1 MKKLIFFLILTIPF
15 KSIAQAFYTGL
26 YGFKLEQYRA
36 SAATELGKPFKSGK
50 FDDGF
55 EYEAFALKPDK
66 SLYMIFEYSA
76 EEKDVIWSIQISGNI
91 NSDDVGFRG
100 LRLGMSKAE
109 IIALLGKPSAIENVG
124 EYGDKWVYDGTNF
137 SLEVNKLEK
146 LSSVKIMDTSHE
158 LFPKGPDVKKIPS
171 FDRIRTVLNSGSN
184 ADILNL
190 LSGDVEVYYK
200 EKVYAF
206 EKSFKTEGATDYSK
220 ILSIIKAISKDLATV
235 DIHSNYYEENM
246 RIAQGTDARHVIKI
260 KSGHQI
266 KEIVLKYFGGE
277 YYIYEINANDK

>member
-1 MKKLIFFLILTIPF
+1 MKKLLFFLVLTIPF
-15 KSIAQAFYTGL
+15 KSKAEAFYTGL

-36 SAATELGKPFKSGK
+36 AVKTELGKPFKSGK

-76 EEKDVIWSIQISGNI
+76 DEKDVVWSIQVSGNT
-91 NSDDVGFRG
+91 NSGDIGFRG

-109 IIALLGKPSAIENVG
+109 IIALLGKPSTTESVG
-124 EYGDKWVYDGTNF
+124 EYGDKWVYEGTNF

-146 LSSVKIMDTSHE
+146 LSSVKIIDTSHE

-171 FDRIRTVLNSGSN
+171 FDRIRTVLNSGNN
-184 ADILNL
+184 AEILNL

-200 EKVYAF
+200 QKVYAF

-235 DIHSNYYEENM
+235 DIHGSYYEENM
-246 RIAQGTDARHVIKI
+246 RIAQGVDVRHVIKI

>member
-1 MKKLIFFLILTIPF
+1 MKKLFFFLILAIPF
-15 KSIAQAFYTGL
+15 KSKAQAFYTGL

-36 SAATELGKPFKSGK
+36 AVKTELGKPFKSGK

-55 EYEAFALKPDK
+55 DYEVFALKSDR
-66 SLYMIFEYSA
+66 SLYMIFEYSP
-76 EEKDVIWSIQISGNI
+76 EEKDVVWSIQVSGNI
-91 NSDDVGFRG
+91 NSGDIGFRG
-100 LRLGMSKAE
+100 LKLGMSKAE
-109 IIALLGKPSAIENVG
+109 IIALLGKPSTTENIG

-137 SLEVNKLEK
+137 SLEINKLEK
-146 LSSVKIMDTSHE
+146 LSSVKIMNTSHE

-200 EKVYAF
+200 QKVYAF
-206 EKSFKTEGATDYSK
+206 EKSFKTEGATDYSTT
-220 ILSIIKAISKDLATV
+220 LSIIKAISKDLDTV

-246 RIAQGTDARHVIKI
+246 RIGLGVDVRHVIKI
-260 KSGHQI
+260 KSGHQV

-277 YYIYEINANDK
+277 YYIYEINANDN